1 MKKFAANYVV
11 SEDGVFLKNGVII
24 VGVDGFVV
32 KYIDTKGDLQ
42 ETQQLTFYNGILMT
56 GCLYSKT
63 TVVTTPFE
71 ENQSVRMV
79 VLNSVAALT
88 QLSIQDL
95 IDLGKQI
102 QVQFPEMKIDF
113 ILKEISQ
120 VLLINGGF
128 TKENTSGIYLLTGA
142 NLVKLRFT
150 PNSRLKKIF

>member
-71 ENQSVRMV
+71 ENQYVRMV